1 MEQFRVER
9 LLEMDFEKVVKIANK
24 TFSGLN
30 DFEYAKLWVNYNS
43 ISLPG
48 HWQIPH
54 FFVLICTNEED
65 VNVSPV
71 TEYSNVKPNEK
82 IVGYIIWLH
91 EGGLRDG
98 NIIELK
104 QIVIEESYRDKK
116 VGKILTKESFL
127 EMQRY
132 FHARGHWIKI
142 VKVTTG
148 SKNIPAIKLYEN
160 ALGAKIEATLRD
172 YYGEEKDEVIMIA
185 RFNKG

>member
-65 VNVSPV
+65 VNISPV

-91 EGGLRDG
+91 EGGLRD
-98 NIIELK
+98 
-104 QIVIEESYRDKK
+104 KK

-132 FHARGHWIKI
+132 FHSRGHWIKI

-160 ALGAKIEATLRD
+160 ALLAKIEATLRD